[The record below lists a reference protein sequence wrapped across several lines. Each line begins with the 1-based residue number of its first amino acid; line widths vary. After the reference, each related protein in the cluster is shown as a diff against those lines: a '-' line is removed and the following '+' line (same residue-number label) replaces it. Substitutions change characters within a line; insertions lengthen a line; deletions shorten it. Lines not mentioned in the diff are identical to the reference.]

1 MVYDGIRC
9 MRGNPPKN
17 WHPGEWVKGPPQ
29 DSLQFGFNFASN
41 LGREFW
47 PDLKRVLNLRRRKL
61 SMSLHIEQR
70 EREGIIILDLKGP
83 LTLGH
88 GDLELRDRL
97 PALHQSG
104 KVNIVLNLKEVSH
117 IDSTGLGTLVFGL
130 ARLRKAG
137 GRLAL
142 LNLNRSHLELFLLT
156 KLAIA
161 FEFFDDE
168 QDAVNSFFPDRA
180 VRRFDILNFVQHE
193 GGSDH

>member
-1 MVYDGIRC
+1 
-9 MRGNPPKN
+9 
-17 WHPGEWVKGPPQ
+17 
-29 DSLQFGFNFASN
+29 
-41 LGREFW
+41 
-47 PDLKRVLNLRRRKL
+47 
-61 SMSLHIEQR
+61 MSLHIEQR

-97 PALHQSG
+97 PALHQYG
-104 KVNIVLNLKEVSH
+104 KVNIILNLEDVTE

-142 LNLNRSHLELFLLT
+142 VNLNRSHLELFLLT
-156 KLAIA
+156 RLAIV

-180 VRRFDILNFVQHE
+180 LKRFDILNFVEQEDHRRAIRDT
-193 GGSDH
+193 GSAGAC

>member
-1 MVYDGIRC
+1 
-9 MRGNPPKN
+9 
-17 WHPGEWVKGPPQ
+17 
-29 DSLQFGFNFASN
+29 
-41 LGREFW
+41 
-47 PDLKRVLNLRRRKL
+47 
-61 SMSLHIEQR
+61 MSLHIEQR
-70 EREGIIILDLKGP
+70 ESEGIVILDLKGP

-97 PALHQSG
+97 PSLHQAG
-104 KVNIVLNLKEVSH
+104 KVNIVLNLKDVSD

-142 LNLNRSHLELFLLT
+142 ANVNRSHMELFVLT

-180 VRRFDILNFVQHE
+180 LKRFDILNFVEDATDRDSAHRAPSE
-193 GGSDH
+193 AAC

>member
-1 MVYDGIRC
+1 M
-9 MRGNPPKN
+9 
-17 WHPGEWVKGPPQ
+17 
-29 DSLQFGFNFASN
+29 S
-41 LGREFW
+41 
-47 PDLKRVLNLRRRKL
+47 
-61 SMSLHIEQR
+61 SLHIEQR
-70 EREGIIILDLKGP
+70 EIEGIIVLDLKGP

-104 KVNIVLNLKEVSH
+104 KVNILLNLEDVSE

-130 ARLRKAG
+130 ARLRKTG

-142 LNLNRSHLELFLLT
+142 ANLNRSHLELFLLT
-156 KLAIA
+156 RLSIA

-180 VRRFDILNFVQHE
+180 LKKFDLLDFVQQE
-193 GGSDH
+193 DGPERTLAVAVAAC

>member
-1 MVYDGIRC
+1 
-9 MRGNPPKN
+9 
-17 WHPGEWVKGPPQ
+17 
-29 DSLQFGFNFASN
+29 
-41 LGREFW
+41 
-47 PDLKRVLNLRRRKL
+47 
-61 SMSLHIEQR
+61 MSLHIEER
-70 EREGIIILDLKGP
+70 EREGIVILDLKGP

-104 KVNIVLNLKEVSH
+104 RVNIILNLKEVTD

-142 LNLNRSHLELFLLT
+142 LNLNRTHLKLFLLT
-156 KLAIA
+156 RLAIA

-168 QDAVNSFFPDRA
+168 QDAVNSFFPDRELKH
-180 VRRFDILNFVQHE
+180 FDVLEFVQHE
-193 GGSDH
+193 GDTDSKHVNPGAVC

>member
-1 MVYDGIRC
+1 M
-9 MRGNPPKN
+9 N
-17 WHPGEWVKGPPQ
+17 
-29 DSLQFGFNFASN
+29 
-41 LGREFW
+41 
-47 PDLKRVLNLRRRKL
+47 
-61 SMSLHIEQR
+61 LHIEQR
-70 EREGIIILDLKGP
+70 EREGIVILDLKGP

-104 KVNIVLNLKEVSH
+104 KVNIVLNLKDVSE

-130 ARLRKAG
+130 ARLRRSG

-142 LNLNRSHLELFLLT
+142 ANLNRSHLELFLLT

-161 FEFFDDE
+161 FEFFEDE

-180 VRRFDILNFVQHE
+180 LKHFDILNFIQDE
-193 GGSDH
+193 ASRGSDRDARSDAACETLK